1 MINSRPPQSYVPP
14 APAKAAPKESF
25 INREG
30 EWETPSR
37 INREGEWEVDMR
49 IGRNG
54 EWTADGRA

>member
-1 MINSRPPQSYVPP
+1 MINNAAPKPYTPP
-14 APAKAAPKESF
+14 AKPAPKESR

-30 EWETPSR
+30 EWESPSR
-37 INREGEWEVDMR
+37 INREGEWEVELH